1 MWVVMLE
8 RNWKKEVCNNG
19 RVYGLKYEAAL
30 ARDEMQGHFPDNKYT
45 LCELKPTQSLNE
57 D

>member
-1 MWVVMLE
+1 MWVIVLE

-30 ARDEMQGHFPDNKYT
+30 ARDEMQGHFPANKYT